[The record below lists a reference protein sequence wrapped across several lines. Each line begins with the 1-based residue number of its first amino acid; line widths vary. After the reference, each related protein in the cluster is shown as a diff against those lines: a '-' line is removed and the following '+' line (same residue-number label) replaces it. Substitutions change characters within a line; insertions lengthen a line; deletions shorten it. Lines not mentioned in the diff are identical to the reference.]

1 MISCKEMAD
10 VLMGAASRDHEELVV
25 PTEALMVFLKEEAW
39 GFIGSYQTGWAPLK
53 PTTIAR
59 KMTGD
64 TPLLETGEMRD
75 SIEHRAAPTIY
86 GAIGEIGSNDPIA
99 LYQEMGTSRSIPPR
113 SFLGL
118 AMSRS
123 EEAAIPL
130 FGKFALSL
138 FAPR

>member
-1 MISCKEMAD
+1 MRA
-10 VLMGAASRDHEELVV
+10 HEELVV
-25 PTEALMVFLKEEAW
+25 PTEALMETLALEAW
-39 GFIGSYQTGWAPLK
+39 GYIGTYQTGWAPLK
-53 PTTIAR
+53 PETIAQ

-75 SIEHRAAPTIY
+75 SIEHRAMQLPD

-99 LYQEMGTSRSIPPR
+99 LYQEMGTSRGIPPR

-123 EEAAIPL
+123 MEPALPL
-130 FGKFALSL
+130 FGAFAVKILTEK
-138 FAPR
+138 